1 MGTFVVIMFF
11 SKLLVSKVYLHEPIL
26 EKVNLQHPDLP
37 QGDLFDDGIVFGL
50 HELLDGDDLARV
62 SVPALE
68 HNTVGALADLPNLLV
83 LLHLQGSLRRTDRYA
98 EGQNRSTGGSDGD
111 NHWKCERSD

>member
-1 MGTFVVIMFF
+1 MIRFF
-11 SKLLVSKVYLHEPIL
+11 SKPSGSKVHLHQPKLDIL

-37 QGDLFDDGIVFGL
+37 QRDLFDDGVVFGL

-68 HNTVGALADLPNLLV
+68 HDTVGALADLPDLLV
-83 LLHLQGSLRRTDRYA
+83 LLHLSLRWTDRCA
-98 EGQNRSTGGSDGD
+98 EGQNRAMGGSDGD
-111 NHWKCERSD
+111 NHWKCEKSD